1 MDELPLHIEDLVR
14 IVENGPSDKGI
25 QRLSHSMLLA
35 RHLGALADELVGYFV
50 DQARDEGATWAE
62 IGESMGVTKQA
73 AQKRFVGSGS
83 AQGRGRSDGIFA
95 RFTEEARHA
104 VVGAEDH
111 ARQAGND
118 SVGTEHV
125 VLALLDD
132 PDGILADLIAQS
144 EHDLHEVREAAAGS
158 LTPGQGAVEGHV
170 PFAPDA
176 KKALDLAL
184 REAIRLGHGYIGTEH
199 LVLGLLRD
207 KKSNGAMLLVS
218 AGITQAGAERWL
230 EESHQ

>member
-1 MDELPLHIEDLVR
+1 MDELPLHIEDLIR
-14 IVENGPSDKGI
+14 IVEMGPRDEGI

-50 DQARDEGATWAE
+50 DQARNDGATWTE

-73 AQKRFVGSGS
+73 AQKRFVGQGP
-83 AQGRGRSDGIFA
+83 AQGRGRSAGIFA
-95 RFTEEARHA
+95 RFTEEARQA

-118 SVGTEHV
+118 IVGTEHV
-125 VLALLDD
+125 VIALLDD
-132 PDGILADLIAQS
+132 PEGILADLIAQS
-144 EHDLHEVREAAAGS
+144 QHNLDEVREAAVGS
-158 LTPGQGAVEGHV
+158 LTPGQGAVEDHV

-184 REAIRLGHGYIGTEH
+184 REAIRFGHGYIGTEH
-199 LVLGLLRD
+199 IVLGLLRD
-207 KKSNGAMLLVS
+207 KKSHGAMLLVN
-218 AGITQAGAERWL
+218 AGITRAGAERWL
-230 EESHQ
+230 ESRQ